1 MDIRVRTEQI
11 INGQV
16 ITIKAYTAIDSTM
29 ALNGR
34 LAVIGIGSP
43 IMTDDSIG
51 LRISENIQ
59 KMNMKDVD
67 CFQEAVGGLE
77 LLPLLRGYSYAVIVD
92 AIQTWNYDPG
102 TILIFDVADFEST
115 VHDVPSHDINV
126 ATAIKIGREMDPDT
140 MPLQIKLVA
149 MEIKDMAT
157 MSEELTPEVA
167 ERQESAERAVLHVLD
182 EFRKDRDQISKD

>member
-1 MDIRVRTEQI
+1 
-11 INGQV
+11 
-16 ITIKAYTAIDSTM
+16 M

-59 KMNMKDVD
+59 KMGMEDVD

-92 AIQTWNYDPG
+92 AIQTWNYAPG

-126 ATAIKIGREMDPDT
+126 ATAIKIGREMDPTT
-140 MPLQIKLVA
+140 MPLQIKFVA
-149 MEIKDMAT
+149 MEIEDMAT
-157 MSEELTPEVA
+157 MSESLTPVVA
-167 ERQESAERAVLHVLD
+167 EKQESAEKAVLFVLD
-182 EFRKDRDQISKD
+182 EFRKDRDQISSEENSNA

>member
-1 MDIRVRTEQI
+1 M
-11 INGQV
+11 
-16 ITIKAYTAIDSTM
+16 ITPTQPANRYMQSDGWIPM

-51 LRISENIQ
+51 LRISESIQ
-59 KMNMKDVD
+59 KMDMPDVD

-140 MPLQIKLVA
+140 MPLQIKFVA

-182 EFRKDRDQISKD
+182 LFRQDRDQISRDEASNS

>member
-1 MDIRVRTEQI
+1 
-11 INGQV
+11 
-16 ITIKAYTAIDSTM
+16 M

-59 KMNMKDVD
+59 KMNMEDVD

-92 AIQTWNYDPG
+92 AIQTWNYNPG

>member
-1 MDIRVRTEQI
+1 
-11 INGQV
+11 
-16 ITIKAYTAIDSTM
+16 M

-34 LAVIGIGSP
+34 LAVVGIGSP

-51 LRISENIQ
+51 LRISESIQ
-59 KMNMKDVD
+59 KMNMEDVD

-115 VHDVPSHDINV
+115 VHDVPSHDI
-126 ATAIKIGREMDPDT
+126 TRST
-140 MPLQIKLVA
+140 
-149 MEIKDMAT
+149 T
-157 MSEELTPEVA
+157 
-167 ERQESAERAVLHVLD
+167 
-182 EFRKDRDQISKD
+182 

>member
-1 MDIRVRTEQI
+1 
-11 INGQV
+11 
-16 ITIKAYTAIDSTM
+16 M

-51 LRISENIQ
+51 LRLSSAVEE
-59 KMNMKDVD
+59 MGMEDVD

-77 LLPLLRGYSYAVIVD
+77 LLPLLRGYSYAMIVD

-115 VHDVPSHDINV
+115 VHDVPAHDINV
-126 ATAIKIGREMDPDT
+126 ATAIRIGRQMDPDT
-140 MPLQIKLVA
+140 MPLQIKFVA

-167 ERQESAERAVLHVLD
+167 ERMESAKNAVLHVLD
-182 EFRKDRDQISKD
+182 CFRKDRDQISKDEISNS